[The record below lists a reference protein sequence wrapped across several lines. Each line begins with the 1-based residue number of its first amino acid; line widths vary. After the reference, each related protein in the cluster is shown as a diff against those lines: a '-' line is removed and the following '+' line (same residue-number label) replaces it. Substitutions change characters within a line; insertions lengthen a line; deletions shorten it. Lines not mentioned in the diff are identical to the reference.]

1 MVHGGARTFSRLANR
16 RRRLEHLKMVPNDTG
31 GRRSVAAWT
40 APRSESGGS
49 LLCCRWRAIDHSATE
64 CTLQLVANSSPPG
77 GPIGFPWGPSWTRLG
92 PFCKTM
98 KTSHI
103 RAADVEERWYIFD
116 ASEFTLGRMASDIAM
131 RLMGKDRPTYTPS
144 ELSGAHVVVINA
156 EKAVVTGKKETDKEY
171 QRYSGYPGGLY
182 IRNLETLRERKP
194 NDIVKL
200 AVRRMLPKNRLGK
213 NMLSRMKVYSGTEHP
228 HSAQS
233 PQKVEKLLR

>member
-1 MVHGGARTFSRLANR
+1 MLPLARDSSQRYRTHTAI
-16 RRRLEHLKMVPNDTG
+16 
-31 GRRSVAAWT
+31 GRKQFV
-40 APRSESGGS
+40 
-49 LLCCRWRAIDHSATE
+49 L
-64 CTLQLVANSSPPG
+64 G
-77 GPIGFPWGPSWTRLG
+77 GPSGPSGPSGSPWGPSWTPMG

-131 RLMGKDRPTYTPS
+131 KLMGKDRPTYTPS

-194 NDIVKL
+194 NDIVML

-213 NMLSRMKVYSGTEHP
+213 NMLSRMKVYTGSEHP
-228 HSAQS
+228 HTAQS
-233 PQKVEKLLR
+233 PQKVETLLR